1 MSAEQAGPAE
11 KSSSPAVD
19 LRGASLARSAGIN
32 FVGMAVPYLVGFIT
46 IPLIIHRLGSERFGI
61 LSLIWVVIGYFAFID
76 LGLGRATTK
85 YVAQSLGRGELDHI
99 PHYVWTTVFMQCLLG
114 LVGAVFFVCLTPVLV
129 EHILK
134 IQPQFIG
141 EAKTA
146 FIIMGLALP
155 IILLSS
161 LFRGVLEAAQRFD
174 LVNVIKIPVSI
185 SFYVLPLIG
194 WLLKM
199 RLPGIVILMVAARAA
214 SLAAWL
220 FFCLK
225 VLPVLRSRIVFHRAT
240 VKTLISFG
248 GWVSLSS
255 ILFTVTNSADRF
267 LIGSLLSVTDV
278 TYYSAPLEVVMRF
291 GIIPGSLSLILFPTF
306 SSLAGS
312 KAEDRSKELFA
323 RSVKYVF
330 LGVGPLVL
338 LFAFY
343 ARPFLR
349 LWLGPEFAQRSTLV
363 FQILAVGFLL
373 TSLSAVPFNFLQG
386 TGRVALATKLQI
398 LELGIYLPLAWIF
411 IKRWGIVGAALSLT
425 LKSVVITFLYFFF
438 SGKLR
443 KVEWR
448 AFSEA
453 YVIRAV
459 ISIALMALVLFI
471 VSFLRLKLVGL
482 ILETAFI
489 LALGYFY
496 VLRNDEKSILVLTAR
511 KLFP

>member
-1 MSAEQAGPAE
+1 
-11 KSSSPAVD
+11 
-19 LRGASLARSAGIN
+19 
-32 FVGMAVPYLVGFIT
+32 MAVPYLVGFIT

-114 LVGAVFFVCLTPVLV
+114 LAGAVFFVCLTPVLV

-214 SLAAWL
+214 SLAAWI

-338 LFAFY
+338 LFVFY

-363 FQILAVGFLL
+363 FQILAVGFLI
-373 TSLSAVPFNFLQG
+373 TSLAGIPFNYLQG
-386 TGRVALATKLQI
+386 IGRVAMATKIQA
-398 LELGIYLPLAWIF
+398 LELALYVPLAWGL
-411 IKRWGIVGAALSLT
+411 IKLWGLAGAALALT
-425 LKSVVITFLYFFF
+425 I
-438 SGKLR
+438 
-443 KVEWR
+443 
-448 AFSEA
+448 
-453 YVIRAV
+453 
-459 ISIALMALVLFI
+459 
-471 VSFLRLKLVGL
+471 
-482 ILETAFI
+482 
-489 LALGYFY
+489 
-496 VLRNDEKSILVLTAR
+496 KSILITILYFWFSQKVCRIEMAVFAKVNVLRAIYSAALWTVILLIVTRWRWGVWGLLVVSVTMALMCYFYILNR
-511 KLFP
+511 EEKIFLRGTLHGAFGRRFLGQKS